1 MKRLSVSSREYKVML
16 RRKRFR
22 GDDRALLKA
31 AEAFWDDF
39 SHRVRG
45 VALGVGGRFATTKPP
60 RLITFH
66 DTSKEHLNARQYIF
80 RDRRELRSGRREVTL
95 KFRHPDRHVAQGRS
109 MKARGD
115 GGDTKT
121 KFEEDIKAPFVSL
134 YSFSTTVEVG
144 RDRAFGTLADVARLF
159 PDLVKRI
166 EPFDASR
173 PLRAV
178 NDFTAREVVL
188 SGGTLQVGKHPNVEA
203 EAALIVW
210 YDHADRNRAERPVAV
225 EFSFRYGNDEERY
238 EAATARR
245 AFDVFDILQR
255 KLGRWVDPDSET
267 KTGFVYG

>member
-1 MKRLSVSSREYKVML
+1 MNVSSREYKVMF

-31 AEAFWDDF
+31 ADEFWSDL

-45 VALGVGGRFATTKPP
+45 VALGVGGALTTTKPP

-66 DTSKEHLNARQYIF
+66 DTSKEHLNSRQYIF
-80 RDRRELRSGRREVTL
+80 RERRELKSGKREVTL

-109 MKARGD
+109 MKARSD
-115 GGDTKT
+115 RGDTKT

-144 RDRAFGTLADVARLF
+144 ADRAFGTLADVARLF
-159 PDLVKRI
+159 PDLLKRV
-166 EPFDASR
+166 EPFDADR

-188 SGGTLQVGKHPNVEA
+188 SGGTLHLGKSPKVEA
-203 EAALIVW
+203 ETALIVW
-210 YDHADRNRAERPVAV
+210 YDHGDEDRAERPVAV
-225 EFSFRYGNDEERY
+225 EFSFRYGDDEERY
-238 EAATARR
+238 EGATARR

-255 KLGRWVDPDSET
+255 KLGRWVDPDSQT
-267 KTGFVYG
+267 KTGFVYA